1 MEFARRR
8 EFQRNE
14 ELEKLLAE
22 LNGLLEPVETELV
35 EDFQM
40 PRYPVVFVV
49 GAPRS
54 GSTLMMQWLAR
65 TGRFAYPTNLLS
77 RFYAAPFIGAKIQ
90 QVLTAPEYSFRD
102 ELFDL
107 TGEISFSSSLG
118 KTRGA
123 LAPNEFWYFWRR
135 FIPNTEPRHLDAES
149 LEKVRVKELVA
160 ELAAI
165 EAAFDKPLALK
176 GMILELNIPFLSSI
190 LDKALF
196 LFVKRHPFYTIQ
208 SLLESRDKYFGDR
221 HAWYSIKPREYDLL
235 KCLDPFEQVAGQV
248 YFTNRAIEEELH
260 QIDVARWLIVDYE
273 HFCTD
278 PRQTFGQILSKFGQQ
293 GTRVLWD
300 YKGPEQFHTT
310 NQIRL
315 PEGHCARIGL
325 AYKRFSGEDITPT
338 KNMQAKLS

>member
-22 LNGLLEPVETELV
+22 LNSLLEPVEAELL
-35 EDFQM
+35 EDYRM

-54 GSTLMMQWLAR
+54 GSTLLMQWLAH

-77 RFYAAPFIGAKIQ
+77 RFYAAPFVGAKIQ
-90 QVLTAPEYSFRD
+90 QLLTAPEYSFRD
-102 ELFDL
+102 ELFDFV
-107 TGEISFSSSLG
+107 GEISFSSSLG
-118 KTRGA
+118 KTKGV

-149 LEKVRVKELVA
+149 LEKIRVKELVA
-160 ELAAI
+160 ELASI

-190 LDKALF
+190 LDQALF
-196 LFVKRHPFYTIQ
+196 LVVKRHPFYTIQ
-208 SLLESRDKYFGDR
+208 SLIESREQYFGDR
-221 HAWYSIKPREYDLL
+221 RAWYSIKPKEYDLL
-235 KCLDPFEQVAGQV
+235 KGLDPFEQVAGQV
-248 YFTNRAIEEELH
+248 YFTNHTINEDLH
-260 QIDVARWLIVDYE
+260 QIDIARWLVVDYE
-273 HFCTD
+273 RFCSD
-278 PRQTFGQILSKFGQQ
+278 PMQTFGRILTKFGQQ
-293 GTRVLWD
+293 GTHVHWD
-300 YKGPEQFHTT
+300 YTGPEQFHHT

-315 PEGHCARIGL
+315 PEGDCARIGL
-325 AYKRFSGEDITPT
+325 AYRKFSGEDIMPAT
-338 KNMQAKLS
+338 NMQAKLC